1 MEVKDR
7 RQSEIQS
14 LVTSAVVIDFIDE
27 IQRVE
32 VISNIGEVFQIEF
45 LGQKICVTSA
55 SYYWSSHCFVKW
67 AISHYPRFSVVHA
80 NNMACN
86 LPLT

>member
-45 LGQKICVTSA
+45 RGQKTCVTSA
-55 SYYWSSHCFVKW
+55 SYYWSSHCFVKG
-67 AISHYPRFSVVHA
+67 PSVITQDVVSSTPIIWHVIFH
-80 NNMACN
+80 
-86 LPLT
+86 